1 MSRLLLLASLMVA
14 VLPALFIGAA
24 SEPALAQGDPDAVDV
39 LLFTKTA
46 AFRHGNI
53 PAGIAA
59 IEQLG
64 TENGWNV
71 VSTEDATAFTDENL
85 ADYDVVVWFST
96 TGDVL
101 NDEQQAA
108 FERYIQSGGGY
119 AGIHAASDT
128 EYDWPWYGELVGA
141 YFVNHPPGTPDA
153 TIDVLDGAHPSTAH
167 LPTEWDRTDEWYN
180 YDQNVRGDV
189 HVLAALDEESYS
201 GGSMG
206 TDHPI
211 AWCQDYDGGR
221 SWYTGGGHTNAS
233 FAEPEFLAH
242 IEAGIL
248 TAAGELI
255 ADCGATVEDQFER
268 TVIDDGTANPMKL
281 DIAEDGRVFFVERD
295 GRLRMWDPETEVP
308 STVGTIEVY
317 EGQEDGLLGI
327 ALDPD
332 FTTNGWIYLTYSA
345 PGNVPCTDADPDA
358 TTCGEQQVSRF
369 TFTEGALDL
378 DSEAQLLEVVVQRN
392 ECCHAGGDL
401 EFDEFGNLYMSFG
414 DDTNPF
420 DSGGYTPIDERD
432 GRSSWDAQRSSGNT
446 NDLRGKV
453 LRITPEDDGTYSI
466 PDGNLFDPDDTSGLT
481 RPEIFAMGFRNPF
494 TIEWDPTHD
503 RILVGDYGPDANN
516 ANANR
521 GPDGRVEW
529 LAIPE
534 ASNQGWPYCHS
545 DVGYNDYDFAT
556 STSGAVFDCANP
568 VNDSPNNTG
577 LTDLPPAQPATL
589 WWGRSSTGVPA
600 IGTGGAP
607 QAGGAYEYDAATAAP
622 DALPEYYDGVA
633 FLMEWNQGNIYE
645 VHSDEAGEVTAVVPW
660 LDGETF
666 RRPHAMEIGPDGAIY
681 LIEWG
686 SGFGGDNADSGVFR
700 IGYTGGSFRPVAV
713 ATADVTNGATPLAVQ
728 FSSDGSEALAPDATL
743 VSTEW
748 DFDGDGTVDST
759 DANPNHTYT
768 EAGLYTAV
776 LTVTDSLGAT
786 GVASIEI
793 TAGNTRPEVTVDM
806 PVSGGFLDFGD
817 TVAWGV
823 TVTDAED
830 GTSGTGIACDDID
843 VRLLLGHDEHAHAL
857 QNTTGCAGDFHTSRD
872 AGHGVSENLFS
883 VIEAS
888 YADAGGDGAPT
899 LTDNDV
905 VVLQPKR
912 RQAEHF
918 GSAEGAGLVEDLEA
932 AAGGFRVAMNPGDH
946 FAFSP
951 VNLTGIEA
959 LRVRYTAANAA
970 SLELRKGAPDGPL
983 AATVDL
989 PATGGTDTYL
999 LSSPAD
1005 VTDPG
1010 GTDTYFLVLG
1020 TGGDADID
1028 ELYFDGR
1035 GVADNAAPT
1044 VTASADPT
1052 TGNAPL
1058 QVSLTG
1064 SATDADGDEITSYE
1078 WDLGDGTTASGADV
1092 SHTYDT
1098 PGTYVARLSAT
1109 DERGAIG
1116 FTDVTI
1122 TVEPS
1127 IEPPACLAPGS
1138 DEFDGTSLDPGIWTE
1153 IIRGDQTGYRVE
1165 NGQLVLTLSDG
1176 DLYQGT
1182 NTANNIILQP
1192 IPGGAFQATTQVTVN
1207 PTETYQ
1213 QGGLI
1218 LYGDDDNYIKLDLVY
1233 NGNRAVEFL
1242 QEVDGTARNT
1252 NEDNSGALPAEFPTT
1267 FLLRV
1272 NYDGTEVTAS
1282 YSGDGG
1288 ATFTPVG
1295 RPAPMPDNARIGL
1308 FALTGNNT
1316 AANIE
1321 SAFDYFYVE
1330 EISDEPL
1337 TVSDE
1342 FDGDTLNRC
1351 RWSEIVR
1358 PDPDLWEVADGALT
1372 LTTPDGDIY
1381 QTPNTD
1387 PANLILQPMPDGNWT
1402 IETMVSAEI
1411 LGRYQQAGLLAYVD
1425 DDHYVKF
1432 DLVAGA
1438 GDATGPQR
1446 FELRSESGATIQNPQ
1461 PQVNS
1466 TATEFGLRLT
1476 KQGDSFIGAYS
1487 TDGGAT
1493 WTEMAEAVTNTA
1505 LAELEAS
1512 FGLFTLGVNQ
1522 GNDPRIDSVDAAFD
1536 YFRLASE
1543 QEEEDTTPPT
1553 VEVSVRGDLA
1563 GDVQPAGS
1571 TLPNAD
1577 GTATLTRSDAGTEVT
1592 VDLTG
1597 FAANTTYR
1605 AHLHEGTCTEMG
1617 PHYQD
1622 DPNGPETPPN
1632 EIHLSSTANPADGL
1646 QSDASGAI
1654 TGSGTATWIARAV
1667 PLSVMVHEDAAPGL
1681 PVACAT
1687 LLATDAQQVVITADD
1702 GDGSGVDTIEYRI
1715 DAGDWTPYSG
1725 PITVDQAGEHTV
1737 EGRATDVAGN
1747 TSDPVGVTV
1756 VISEEDTVSP
1766 VASIELDPEPDENGE
1781 VIDGPVDVT
1790 LSATDPSAT
1799 VDVIDNDFD
1808 PQTTTITAG
1817 ESVLWT
1823 WTGNQEHNVQA
1834 DDGSFASPTQT
1845 AGTFAHAFDTPG
1857 TYEYFCGIHSTASG
1871 TAQNGTVVVEPAAG
1885 PADELT
1891 IEYRVDDPSGD
1902 WVAYDDTFEVA
1913 GLGEHTVEARAT
1925 DSAGNVSDVVS
1936 RTFTI
1941 VEEVIEDT
1949 TPPTAT
1955 LGLRGDASG
1964 DISSIEGR
1972 TTLDITGTATLT
1984 RSDSGTDVTLTAAGL
1999 EPGATHPSHLHFG
2012 TCADP
2017 AGHYADDPSGP
2028 GTPPNEL
2035 WMSSTADPTAG
2046 LTVAADGTVTGTGSA
2061 DWIARAVD
2069 LSIMIHDDEAPG
2081 LPIACVTLD
2090 QFGPQTVV
2098 LDAEDDLS
2106 DVDSIEYRLD
2116 GGDWT
2121 VYSAP
2126 FAVDAAGDHTV
2137 EYRATDTAG
2146 NTSDVATFAFTV
2158 VLPDTDAPTTTASL
2172 SPEPDEN
2179 GEVTTP
2185 VRVTLTADDG
2195 DGDGV
2200 DRIEYRVDDP
2210 SGDWVTYTDSFVVPG
2225 MGEHTVEF
2233 RAIDLAGNVEETQTV
2248 TFTRVQRTPPG
2259 QGGTPGNPGNPGNSG
2274 TNADG
2279 VEHSDYEGDD
2289 PYGFGELIAGWDMTD
2304 GGTLTVTT
2312 DETGRICLVHL
2323 DENGAATTVRCSDD
2337 EDSSFAQDEAMR
2349 QLTIPVQPGGRV
2361 MAYRVDTAALRVT
2374 DNDRIGTAI
2383 QASRS
2388 GWDSADQV
2396 VLATAGGFA
2405 DALAA
2410 APLAGHLD
2418 APLLLSWDTE
2428 LDERVLQEIERLG
2441 ATGVVMLGGEAALS
2455 SGVEATLR
2463 DAGLQVSRL
2472 AGASRTETARAVA
2485 ARIGGATSGLAVV
2498 ASGGSFADALA
2509 IAPIAA
2515 EQGLPIYL
2523 TGGEGL
2529 DAGTLQA
2536 MQDHQ
2541 VRRVLVVG
2549 GTAVVG
2555 DDVVAQLADNGIE
2568 LAARLGGANRY
2579 ETAATILGWAV
2590 DGGADVTE
2598 MLVATGADFPDALAA
2613 GAYGARTDRLLLLVD
2628 GGQPLD
2634 GQPAAAFLDGEGSA
2648 TELLFLLGGE
2658 SALPNSLQEALGA
2671 ALR

>member
-1 MSRLLLLASLMVA
+1 MFRSLFSAALLVA
-14 VLPALFIGAA
+14 AAVVLVAFSPHDQAQ
-24 SEPALAQGDPDAVDV
+24 AQGDDGTVDV

-53 PAGIAA
+53 PTGIAA
-59 IEQLG
+59 IQQMG
-64 TENGWNV
+64 TDNGWNV
-71 VSTEDATAFTDENL
+71 TSTEDAADFTDDNL

-101 NDEQQAA
+101 DDEQQAA
-108 FERYIQSGGGY
+108 FERYIQGGGGY

-153 TIDVLDGAHPSTAH
+153 TIDVLDGAHPSTDH
-167 LPTEWDRTDEWYN
+167 LPAEWDRTDEWYN

-189 HVLAALDEESYS
+189 HVLATLDEESYS
-201 GGSMG
+201 GGTMG

-233 FAEPEFLAH
+233 FSEPEFLDH
-242 IEAGIL
+242 VRDGIL

-268 TVIDDGTANPMKL
+268 TVIDDGTENPMKL
-281 DIAEDGRVFFVERD
+281 DVATDGRVFFVERD
-295 GRLRMWDPETEVP
+295 GRLRMWDPATEVP
-308 STVGTIEVY
+308 ATVGTIEVY
-317 EGQEDGLLGI
+317 QGQEDGLLGI

-345 PGNVPCTDADPDA
+345 PGTVACPASDSDAA
-358 TTCGEQQVSRF
+358 TCGVQQVSRF
-369 TFTEGALDL
+369 TFTDGALDL
-378 DSEAQLLEVVVQRN
+378 GSEAQLLEVVVQRD

-420 DSGGYTPIDERD
+420 DSGGYAPIDERD

-466 PDGNLFDPDDTSGLT
+466 PEGNLFPEADDPGDLT

-516 ANANR
+516 ANPTR

-556 STSGAVFDCANP
+556 STSGDVFDCANP

-607 QAGGAYEYDAATAAP
+607 QAGGAYEYDPGTAGP

-666 RRPHAMEIGPDGAIY
+666 RRPHAMEIGADGAIY

-686 SGFGGDNADSGVFR
+686 SGFGGNNADSGVFR

-713 ATADVTNGATPLAVQ
+713 ATADVTNGPTPLTVS

-748 DFDGDGTVDST
+748 DFDNDGTVDST
-759 DANPNHTYT
+759 DANPTHTYT

-776 LTVTDSLGAT
+776 LTVTDSLGGT

-830 GTSGTGIACDDID
+830 GTSGAEIACDDID

-857 QNTTGCAGDFHTSRD
+857 QNTTGCDGDFHTSRD

-888 YADAGGDGAPT
+888 YADEGGAGAPS
-899 LTDNDV
+899 LSDNDV

-918 GSAEGAGLVEDLEA
+918 GASDGVAIVEDLEG
-932 AAGGFRVAMNPGDH
+932 AAGGNRVAMNPGDF

-951 VNLTGIEA
+951 VNLTGIDA
-959 LRVRYTAANAA
+959 LRVRYTAATATT
-970 SLELRKGAPDGPL
+970 LELRKGAPDGPL

-989 PATGGTDTYL
+989 PATGGADTYL
-999 LSSPAD
+999 LSDPAT

-1044 VTASADPT
+1044 VTATATPD
-1052 TGNAPL
+1052 TGAAPL
-1058 QVSLTG
+1058 SVDLSG
-1064 SATDADGDEITSYE
+1064 SATDADGDAITGYE

-1092 SHTYDT
+1092 THTYET

-1165 NGQLVLTLSDG
+1165 NGQLIITTSDG

-1182 NTANNIILQP
+1182 NNANNVILQA
-1192 IPGGAFQATTQVTVN
+1192 IPDGAFQVTTQVTVD

-1213 QGGLI
+1213 QGGMI
-1218 LYGDDDNYIKLDLVY
+1218 LYGDDDNYIKLDLVW
-1233 NGNRAVEFL
+1233 NGNRAIEFI
-1242 QEVDGTARNT
+1242 QEVDGTPRNAGQ
-1252 NEDNSGALPAEFPTT
+1252 DNTGALPAEFPST

-1272 NYDGTEVTAS
+1272 SYDGTEVTAS

-1295 RPAPMPDNARIGL
+1295 RPAPLPANARVGL
-1308 FALTGNNT
+1308 FALTGNDT
-1316 AANIE
+1316 AGHID

-1330 EISDEPL
+1330 QISDEPL

-1358 PDPDLWEVADGALT
+1358 PEPELWEVADGALT
-1372 LTTPDGDIY
+1372 LTIPDGDIY
-1381 QTPNTD
+1381 EAGNTD
-1387 PANLILQPMPDGNWT
+1387 PANFILQPMPDGDWT
-1402 IETMVSAEI
+1402 IETMVSAE
-1411 LGRYQQAGLLAYVD
+1411 LVGRYQQAGLIAYVD

-1432 DLVAGA
+1432 DMVAGGGDDA
-1438 GDATGPQR
+1438 GPER
-1446 FELRSESGATIQNPQ
+1446 FELRSESGAAIQNPQ
-1461 PQVNS
+1461 PQTNS
-1466 TATEFGLRLT
+1466 SATEFGLRLT
-1476 KQGDSFIGAYS
+1476 RNGGDFIGAFS

-1493 WTEMAEAVTNTA
+1493 WTEMAQAVTNTA
-1505 LAELEAS
+1505 VSEQEAS
-1512 FGLFTLGVNQ
+1512 FGIYTLGANQ
-1522 GNDPRIDSVDAAFD
+1522 GNDPRIASVDAAFD
-1536 YFRLASE
+1536 YFHLLSE

-1553 VEVSVRGDLA
+1553 VEVTVRGDLA
-1563 GDVQPAGS
+1563 GDVEPAGQ

-1577 GTATLTRSDAGTEVT
+1577 GTATLTRSDTGTEVT

-1605 AHLHEGTCTEMG
+1605 AHLHEGTCTDMG
-1617 PHYQD
+1617 PHYKD
-1622 DPNGPETPPN
+1622 DPTGPETPPN
-1632 EIHLSSTANPADGL
+1632 EIHLSSTATPADGL
-1646 QSDASGAI
+1646 QSNAAGEI
-1654 TGSGTATWIARAV
+1654 TGSGSATWIARAV

-1702 GDGSGVDTIEYRI
+1702 GDGSGVDTIEQRI
-1715 DAGDWTPYSG
+1715 DGGDWTPYTG
-1725 PITVDQAGEHTV
+1725 PITLDTVGEHTV

-1747 TSDPVGVTV
+1747 TSDPVAVTV
-1756 VISEEDTVSP
+1756 TITEPDTTPP
-1766 VASIELDPEPDENGE
+1766 VVTAELDPEPDENDE
-1781 VIDGPVDVT
+1781 VEDGPVTVT
-1790 LSATDPSAT
+1790 LTGTDGNDGDAT
-1799 VDVIDNDFD
+1799 VEVGDNFFD
-1808 PQTTTITAG
+1808 PTSTTINAG
-1817 ESVLWT
+1817 QSVT
-1823 WTGNQEHNVQA
+1823 WMWDGTTEQHNVLA
-1834 DDGSFASPTQT
+1834 EDGSFQSANMTD
-1845 AGTFAHAFDTPG
+1845 GTFTHTFDTPG
-1857 TYEYFCGIHSTASG
+1857 TYAYFCGIHSLPG
-1871 TAQNGTVVVEPAAG
+1871 GQAQNGTVTVLESGTPVPD
-1885 PADELT
+1885 PTVL
-1891 IEYRVDDPSGD
+1891 IEYRVDDPEGT
-1902 WVAYDDTFEVA
+1902 WLTYDDSFEVT
-1913 GLGEHTVEARAT
+1913 GLGQHTVEFRGT
-1925 DSAGNVSDVVS
+1925 DAAGNTSEVGSE
-1936 RTFTI
+1936 TFTI
-1941 VEEVIEDT
+1941 VEGTTEDT
-1949 TPPTAT
+1949 DAPTSTAS
-1955 LGLRGDASG
+1955 LRGEVSG
-1964 DISSIEGR
+1964 DLQPINGATE
-1972 TTLDITGTATLT
+1972 LDLSGEATLT
-1984 RSDSGTDVTLTAAGL
+1984 RSDDGTAVTLEVAGL
-1999 EPGATHPSHLHFG
+1999 EAGATYPSHLHAG
-2012 TCADP
+2012 SCADMGP
-2017 AGHYADDPSGP
+2017 HYADDPEGAP
-2028 GTPPNEL
+2028 APPNEL
-2035 WMSSTADPTAG
+2035 WLSSTADPTAG
-2046 LTVAADGTVTGTGSA
+2046 LTAEADGTVTGTGTA
-2061 DWIARAVD
+2061 TWVARPEP
-2069 LSIMIHDDEAPG
+2069 LSIMIHDSEAPG
-2081 LPIACVTLD
+2081 APIACVDLD
-2090 QFGPQTVV
+2090 AHGPQAVILT
-2098 LDAEDDLS
+2098 ADDGEGTG
-2106 DVDSIEYRLD
+2106 VDTIEYRID
-2116 GGDWT
+2116 GGTWT
-2121 VYSAP
+2121 TYTDP
-2126 FAVDAAGDHTV
+2126 FDLDTPGEHTV
-2137 EYRATDTAG
+2137 EHRATDVAG
-2146 NTSDVATFAFTV
+2146 NTSDPASFTLTV
-2158 VLPDTDAPTTTASL
+2158 VD
-2172 SPEPDEN
+2172 
-2179 GEVTTP
+2179 
-2185 VRVTLTADDG
+2185 
-2195 DGDGV
+2195 
-2200 DRIEYRVDDP
+2200 DDP
-2210 SGDWVTYTDSFVVPG
+2210 
-2225 MGEHTVEF
+2225 
-2233 RAIDLAGNVEETQTV
+2233 GN
-2248 TFTRVQRTPPG
+2248 G
-2259 QGGTPGNPGNPGNSG
+2259 GGGGTPGGGGGGDPTTPPAEEGPTITGSGNGVDLVDVDDDRFPDLGQLLESWG
-2274 TNADG
+2274 IFGDG
-2279 VEHSDYEGDD
+2279 
-2289 PYGFGELIAGWDMTD
+2289 
-2304 GGTLTVTT
+2304 TVTVET
-2312 DETGRICLVHL
+2312 DHEGRICLVFVAT
-2323 DENGAATTVRCSDD
+2323 DGTTTTVRCFDADD
-2337 EDSSFAQDEAMR
+2337 AQFAQAAMR
-2349 QLTIPVQPGGRV
+2349 TMDIPVTSGGTL
-2361 MAYRVDTAALRVT
+2361 MAYRVDSGAVRIAAGDRV
-2374 DNDRIGTAI
+2374 GTAV
-2383 QASRS
+2383 QTSRS
-2388 GWDSADQV
+2388 GWDAADAV
-2396 VLATAGGFA
+2396 LLATADGFA
-2405 DALAA
+2405 DALSA
-2410 APLAGHLD
+2410 APLAGQLD
-2418 APLLLSWDTE
+2418 APLLLTPTST
-2428 LDERVLQEIERLG
+2428 LDARVLAEIQRLG
-2441 ATGVVMLGGEAALS
+2441 AQEVTILGGTAAIDES
-2455 SGVEATLR
+2455 VEQALA
-2463 DAGLQVSRL
+2463 DAGLTVP
-2472 AGASRTETARAVA
+2472 EDV
-2485 ARIGGATSGLAVV
+2485 
-2498 ASGGSFADALA
+2498 
-2509 IAPIAA
+2509 
-2515 EQGLPIYL
+2515 
-2523 TGGEGL
+2523 
-2529 DAGTLQA
+2529 
-2536 MQDHQ
+2536 
-2541 VRRVLVVG
+2541 
-2549 GTAVVG
+2549 AVVG
-2555 DDVVAQLADNGIE
+2555 FDDI
-2568 LAARLGGANRY
+2568 
-2579 ETAATILGWAV
+2579 
-2590 DGGADVTE
+2590 
-2598 MLVATGADFPDALAA
+2598 
-2613 GAYGARTDRLLLLVD
+2613 
-2628 GGQPLD
+2628 
-2634 GQPAAAFLDGEGSA
+2634 PAASLTTPPLTTVMQDIRGAGQALVETLLAQIEGRD
-2648 TELLFLLGGE
+2648 
-2658 SALPNSLQEALGA
+2658 LPPRKLPGTLVVRRSSGA
-2671 ALR
+2671 A